1 MTETLPLFTAT
12 FYFVRHGETTL
23 NAQGV
28 IAGWIDTP
36 LTDLGRAQAEAAAD
50 RLASVAV
57 GSVFSSH
64 LVRARDTAAAIAARH
79 GGLTVTAVP
88 GIAERNL
95 GVWEGQPQDVLVRSA
110 KPEGGEGPQEF
121 HERCLAALATIR
133 GRPPLVVVGH
143 SGTFRVLRTHLCGGD
158 TEDRIPNGH
167 PVRFD
172 PPAVP
177 GGAWRYAVL

>member
-1 MTETLPLFTAT
+1 MIETLPLFAAA

-23 NAQGV
+23 NAQGL
-28 IAGWIDTP
+28 ITGWIDTP

-50 RLASVAV
+50 RLAPVAL
-57 GSVFSSH
+57 GSVFASH
-64 LVRARDTAAAIAARH
+64 LSRARDTAVAIAARH
-79 GGLTVTAVP
+79 GGLAITAVP

-95 GVWEGQPQDVLVRSA
+95 GVWEGQPQKVLVRSA

-121 HERCLAALATIR
+121 FERCLAALGAIR
-133 GRPPLVVVGH
+133 GRPSLVVVGH

-167 PVRFD
+167 PVRFV

-177 GGAWRYAVL
+177 GGAWRYEVL